1 MAILNALIVA
11 AVSFGAKL
19 SNEQIASIVG
29 LGTVILGVG
38 SQIVRAQVRPMS
50 KMAPED
56 AVKVIQQEKAEEKAE
71 EAKAEAAK

>member
-38 SQIVRAQVRPMS
+38 SQIVRAQVRPMA
-50 KMAPED
+50 KMDPED

-71 EAKAEAAK
+71 DAKAEAAK